1 MTAINAVTLARRPAL
16 GVPPPT
22 LCIDFVAG
30 QSTGIG
36 LTRGSDGTW
45 IDGNGVLRT
54 AGNGL
59 FRHDHDLASP
69 NRRLGWLL
77 EPTRTNNALHSSDLT
92 NAAWVKTNTTALK
105 DATGLDNVANSASTL
120 TAAANAGTCLQ
131 TVTIASAAFTYSV
144 YVKRKTGAGTVEITD
159 NNLAAATD
167 ITASLSSTAWTRFD
181 LTRTQANP
189 VFGFRLGTSG
199 DEIEVDYNQ
208 LENGAFPTSGI
219 ATTTVAVARADE
231 FGQVTDI
238 DWFSA
243 AQWTLLSEIHVPA
256 VGSTFFTVFS
266 LDDGTLDNRI
276 ELALTGGN
284 RPRLTISTGGVLQT
298 DLFYTGQD
306 FTDGD
311 TKTIVIAG
319 NTNDV
324 AMVVGS
330 GSVQTDTVVTLPTSI
345 DNLGIGARSNVA
357 NITPTNLHFRRF
369 AYWNRSPLN
378 HVVRALAA

>member
-1 MTAINAVTLARRPAL
+1 MTVTNAILLTPRAALGIPPPAFAIN
-16 GVPPPT
+16 
-22 LCIDFVAG
+22 CVAG

-45 IDGNGVLRT
+45 IDENGVLRT
-54 AGNGL
+54 GGSGV
-59 FRHDHDLASP
+59 FRHNHDLANP

-77 EPTRTNNALHSSDLT
+77 EPARTNNALHSSDLT

-105 DATGLDNVANSASTL
+105 DAIGLDGVANSASTL
-120 TAAANAGTCLQ
+120 TATANAGTCLQ

-144 YVKRKTGAGTVEITD
+144 YVKRKTGSGTVEITD
-159 NNLAAATD
+159 NNLTNTTD
-167 ITASLSSTAWTRFD
+167 ITASLSSSAWTRFNI
-181 LTRTQANP
+181 TRTQANP

-208 LENGAFPTSGI
+208 LESGAFPTSGI
-219 ATTTVAVARADE
+219 ATTTIAVARADE
-231 FGQVTDI
+231 FGQVTDV

-243 AQWTLLSEIHVPA
+243 AAWTLLSEIHVPF

-284 RPRLTISTGGVLQT
+284 RPRLTITTGGVLQT
-298 DLFYTGQD
+298 DLFYSGQNFTG
-306 FTDGD
+306 GD

-319 NTNDV
+319 RANDI

-330 GSVQTDTVVTLPTSI
+330 GTIQTDTSVTLPTSI
-345 DNLGIGARSNVA
+345 DNLGLGARSNVT
-357 NITPTNLHFRRF
+357 NITPANLHFRRF
-369 AYWNRSPLN
+369 AYWDRSRSN
-378 HVVRALAA
+378 HAVTALAA

>member
-1 MTAINAVTLARRPAL
+1 MTAVNAVLLARRPAL
-16 GVPPPT
+16 GVPPPAF
-22 LCIDFVAG
+22 CIDFVAG

-69 NRRLGWLL
+69 NRGLGWLL
-77 EPTRTNNALHSSDLT
+77 EPARTNSALHSSDLT
-92 NAAWVKTNTTALK
+92 NAAWAKVNTTAAK
-105 DATGLDNVANSASTL
+105 DAIGLDGVANSASTL
-120 TAAANAGTCLQ
+120 TASANAGTCLQ
-131 TVTIASAAFTYSV
+131 TVTIASAEFTFSV

-159 NNLAAATD
+159 NNLVAATD
-167 ITASLSSTAWTRFD
+167 ITAALSSTAWTRFS

-189 VFGFRLGTSG
+189 VLGFRLGTSG
-199 DEIEVDYNQ
+199 DGIEVDYNQ
-208 LENGAFPTSGI
+208 LESGAFPTSGI

-243 AQWTLLSEIHVPA
+243 AQWTLLSEIHVPF
-256 VGSTFFTVFS
+256 VGSTFFNIFS
-266 LDDGTLDNRI
+266 LDDGTLNNRI
-276 ELALTGGN
+276 ELGLNAGQ
-284 RPRLTISTGGVLQT
+284 RPRLTISTGGVVQT
-298 DLFYTGQD
+298 DLFYSGQD
-306 FTDGD
+306 FADGD

-330 GSVQTDTVVTLPTSI
+330 GTVQTDTVVSLPTSI
-345 DNLGIGARSNVA
+345 DNLGIGARSNVTG
-357 NITPTNLHFRRF
+357 ITPANLHFRRF
-369 AYWNRSPLN
+369 AYWNRSRSN
-378 HVVRALAA
+378 HVVTALAA